1 METLRRETLRRKILS
16 DPDEPEGCP
25 ACGAIAGACSNYPN
39 CPGGNMS
46 YSFSVKGATKAEVLE
61 LASKQF
67 DSVEINQPPHKADMP
82 AARAALE
89 AFIGLLVDD
98 PEQDCGAS
106 VSGYLSWN
114 DKGTYQSA
122 VNISTGLQPRK

>member
-1 METLRRETLRRKILS
+1 MKLPSNEWLRRKIES

-46 YSFSVKGATKAEVLE
+46 YSFSVKGATKAEAID
-61 LASKQF
+61 LANKQF
-67 DSVEINQPPHKADMP
+67 DDVEKNQPAHKADMP
-82 AARAALE
+82 AARTALV
-89 AFIGLLVDD
+89 AFIDLLVDD
-98 PEQDCGAS
+98 SAQDCGAS